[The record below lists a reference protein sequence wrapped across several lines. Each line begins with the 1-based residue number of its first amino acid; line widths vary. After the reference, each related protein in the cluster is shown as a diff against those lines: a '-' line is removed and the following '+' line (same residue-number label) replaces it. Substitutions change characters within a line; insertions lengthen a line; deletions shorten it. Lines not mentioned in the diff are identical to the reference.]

1 MRSRSGATL
10 LLLAS
15 YCVAW
20 PLVGAAFTTT
30 FDVATW
36 EVGKV
41 ATAADS
47 SAADRP

>member
-10 LLLAS
+10 LLVAS

-20 PLVGAAFTTT
+20 LLVGAAFTTT
-30 FDVATW
+30 FNLAMW

-41 ATAADS
+41 AEAADS